1 MTPSTSGVAP
11 VASARELE
19 KYSSAFTLSDMEV
32 FIFPELL
39 YALVL
44 ANIRSPRIWAWRQDP
59 WFASLDRLPFSRQLQ
74 RLKQYIM
81 DHYRFNLD
89 LETWGLTTKQRELAR
104 FRDFIDPQLL
114 AQSNALFGY
123 EGDRHYFDLDIRRHF
138 GLDRYTEDIIPYW
151 KTETVEA
158 MDAFRHKPDFG
169 QGAGE
174 CVSLSALYAAA
185 LYIVLQVPLED
196 IFLLA
201 TPLHSQNFVLREGGV
216 ITNNRRLVTKSMWF
230 NGTELSTKAR
240 RALEKERI
248 TIVAHASGYAHVEYA
263 EATIDPQQYRR
274 FLGALGEFLT
284 TAITFEIFINFLW
297 VHDEFR
303 RHFQFEYAVS
313 GHLYYLEAERLFHYE
328 HGSRYRIGDASRK
341 KLLDEIDLE
350 EYSREP
356 YPGRYRLDVLAEKLN
371 GEPLLCSAAESYRT
385 LKHWLADLP
394 DVDRLCE
401 RLRAFTC
408 LKVSAPSPD
417 KSYRPGS
424 NFRLP
429 AGLTRSEILERLEA
443 ARPSDPVVD
452 LAYYA
457 GRQVDSRGWPAFL
470 KACLERNPVSRLL
483 FAGRDPESVYRELRT
498 WPLESIYDEAGLAT
512 PDEAANYRRGDG
524 LELALCLANVIRG
537 QDPEAPLR
545 LRKTG
550 ATAQLRHGPRVFEFP
565 AAKPQEVECDLPP
578 QNQDH

>member
-1 MTPSTSGVAP
+1 MS
-11 VASARELE
+11 ASRPARPPLLSPRDLE

-44 ANIRSPRIWAWRQDP
+44 ANLRSPRIWTWRQDP
-59 WFASLDRLPFSRQLQ
+59 WFAGIGRLSFGRQLQ

-104 FRDFIDPQLL
+104 FRDFVEPDLF
-114 AQSNALFGY
+114 ARSNALFGY
-123 EGDRHYFDLDIRRHF
+123 EGDKHYFDLDIRRHF
-138 GLDRYTEDIIPYW
+138 GLDRYTDDTIPYW

-158 MDAFRHKPDFG
+158 MDAFRHKPDYR

-185 LYIVLQVPLED
+185 LYIVLRVPLED

-248 TIVAHASGYAHVEYA
+248 TIVAHVSGHVHAEYP
-263 EATIDPQQYRR
+263 EATLDPEHYQR
-274 FLGALGEFLT
+274 FLRALADFIST
-284 TAITFEIFINFLW
+284 SVTFEIFINFLR
-297 VHDEFR
+297 VHEEFR
-303 RHFQFEYAVS
+303 RHFQFEYRTA
-313 GHLYYLEAERLFHYE
+313 GHTYYLEAERLFHYE

-356 YPGRYRLDVLAEKLN
+356 FPGRVRLDLLAEQLN
-371 GEPLLCSAAESYRT
+371 GRPLRCRSEDAAF
-385 LKHWLADLP
+385 LKTQLAGLP

-401 RLRAFTC
+401 RLCAFTC
-408 LKVSAPSPD
+408 LKVNAPSPAKHYLPSSRLD
-417 KSYRPGS
+417 
-424 NFRLP
+424 LP
-429 AGLTRSEILERLEA
+429 AGLSWEEALARLDA
-443 ARPSDPVVD
+443 ARAADPVAD

-457 GRQVDSRGWPAFL
+457 GHQVDERGWPPFL
-470 KACLERNPVSRLL
+470 KACLERNPVSRTM
-483 FAGRDPESVYRELRT
+483 FAGQELDQVYQELGT
-498 WPLESIYDEAGLAT
+498 WPRDSIYDGAGLAT

-537 QDPEAPLR
+537 QEPEVPLR
-545 LRKTG
+545 LWTEAGQARL
-550 ATAQLRHGPRVFEFP
+550 QHGPRTYAFTT
-565 AAKPQEVECDLPP
+565 AKPHLVACDLPLER
-578 QNQDH
+578 QGH